1 MQFVG
6 ALGSSIDAWTHIPS
20 WHCPVVP
27 IVAAAERV
35 SDRDCPLEL
44 RAA

>member
-1 MQFVG
+1 MQVVG
-6 ALGSSIDAWTHIPS
+6 ALGSSIDAWTHIPG

-27 IVAAAERV
+27 IVAPAERV
-35 SDRDCPLEL
+35 WDRDRPLEL